1 MQLATII
8 DVLQELAPP
17 SLAEDWDNTGLL
29 LGDPA
34 RSVDRALTCLT
45 LTGDV
50 ATEAVAAGVQLVVTH
65 HPLLF
70 KPVQKLTAATPE
82 GRTVLALL
90 QHGIAVYSPHTSWD
104 NAPLGINQQLAELF
118 ELHDIRPLRPRQ
130 SSLGCKIIVY
140 VPESARAAVQ
150 EALWD
155 AGAGGIG
162 DYTRCSFF
170 GDGTGTFMGNAS
182 TNPAIGV
189 PGRFEETPEVRLEV
203 LCPANRVAA
212 ALAAVRQTHPYEVP
226 AIDVVPL
233 AETPDGS
240 GAGRV
245 GELPAA
251 VSLGDFVARVRD
263 RLRAPMLQCVGDPT
277 RRVRRV
283 GIACGAAAEYLRDA
297 HRQGCDVFLTGE
309 GRFHA
314 ALEARDLGLGLVLA
328 GHYQTERPAMERLAE
343 LLQERCEGAEVR
355 GSQVERDPLE
365 SRSIEQSLRV
375 ER

>member
-8 DVLQELAPP
+8 AVLQELAPP
-17 SLAEDWDNTGLL
+17 ALAEDWDNTGLL

-34 RSVDRALTCLT
+34 RNVNRALTCLT
-45 LTGDV
+45 LTSDV
-50 ATEAVAAGVQLVVTH
+50 AAEAVAADVQLVVTH

-70 KPVQKLTAATPE
+70 KPVQTLTAATPE
-82 GRTVLALL
+82 GRTVLTLL

-118 ELHDIRPLRPRQ
+118 ELDGIRPLRPRR

-140 VPESARAAVQ
+140 VPDSARVAVQ
-150 EALWD
+150 EALWA

-170 GDGTGTFMGNAS
+170 VAGTGTFMGNAS
-182 TNPAIGV
+182 TNPAVGV
-189 PGRFEETPEVRLEV
+189 PDRFEEAPEVRLEV
-203 LCPANRVAA
+203 LCPVNRVAA
-212 ALAAVRQTHPYEVP
+212 AMEAIRQAHPYEEP
-226 AIDVVPL
+226 AIDVAPL

-240 GAGRV
+240 GAGRI

-251 VSLGDFVARVRD
+251 VSLGEFVACVRE
-263 RLRAPMLQCVGDPT
+263 RLRAPKLQSVGDPAGP
-277 RRVRRV
+277 VRRV

-343 LLQERCEGAEVR
+343 LLGERCDGVDVR
-355 GSQVERDPLE
+355 ASQVERDPLE
-365 SRSIEQSLRV
+365 SRSV
-375 ER
+375 E